1 MFEQIYLTFTDH
13 NKKNRENAYRFEWN
27 EKKKEIFRQRIFIVI
42 HLIRVFIALENVSV
56 FLKIFYFLSV
66 IASWFHEGISDNENF
81 QYEHFFFDVGKEK
94 GTNSNDVRSIVRSF
108 VRSFFCLFKF
118 NQRWVIQWKNF
129 HSFSFDSHI

>member
-1 MFEQIYLTFTDH
+1 MLMFEQIYLTFTDH

-66 IASWFHEGISDNENF
+66 IAS
-81 QYEHFFFDVGKEK
+81 
-94 GTNSNDVRSIVRSF
+94 
-108 VRSFFCLFKF
+108 
-118 NQRWVIQWKNF
+118 
-129 HSFSFDSHI
+129 